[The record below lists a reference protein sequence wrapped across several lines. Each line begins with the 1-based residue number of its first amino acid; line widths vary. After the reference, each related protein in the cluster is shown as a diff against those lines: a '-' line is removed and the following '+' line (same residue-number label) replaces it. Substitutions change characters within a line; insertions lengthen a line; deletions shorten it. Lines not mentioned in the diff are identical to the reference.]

1 VEFADN
7 PLHVGSFSG
16 KTGISL
22 TVVQIDV
29 TFRRLCIMAEQ
40 LSQPPMGPRDYI
52 NAEFISRAWRDQ
64 DFRAALLKD
73 PRAVV
78 EQELGVRLPEQI
90 QIQIHQETPD
100 TLHFI
105 LPPPPAALKDA
116 VIGPFD
122 LADREV
128 AGYADKDYGTGYSD
142 CHACASGVRG

>member
-1 VEFADN
+1 MV
-7 PLHVGSFSG
+7 
-16 KTGISL
+16 
-22 TVVQIDV
+22 
-29 TFRRLCIMAEQ
+29 EQ
-40 LSQPPMGPRDYI
+40 LPEPPWGPRDYI

-64 DFRAALLKD
+64 TFRADLIRD
-73 PRAVV
+73 PRGVV
-78 EQELGVRLPEQI
+78 ERELGVHLPEHI
-90 QIQIHQETPD
+90 QIQIHQETSD

-128 AGYADKDYGTGYSD
+128 SGYEKNTGTQASD

>member
-1 VEFADN
+1 M
-7 PLHVGSFSG
+7 
-16 KTGISL
+16 
-22 TVVQIDV
+22 
-29 TFRRLCIMAEQ
+29 RLGHIVHRQGGGDQDQEAFIMVEQ
-40 LSQPPMGPRDYI
+40 LPEPPMGPRDYI

-64 DFRAALLKD
+64 DFRAALLRD

-78 EQELGVRLPEQI
+78 EQELGVRLPEHI

-116 VIGPFD
+116 VIGPYD

-128 AGYADKDYGTGYSD
+128 AGYAEKQPDPGTGGSS
-142 CHACASGVRG
+142 CTACASGVRG